1 MTGHVALRDW
11 PVHGPRLWT
20 GAGVRVHR
28 STVDR
33 GRCAVA
39 EDGRPRRRSMA
50 AAAGLAVRGATGHGK
65 RRRGHGHVARAEVSA
80 VCVLAARESGRGG
93 RAARWGGSTAA
104 EELRRARSRD
114 REGEGGRER
123 HRCDPHLVAKLGQV
137 FLSTETEE
145 TKIDDDGTSAP
156 RLWRRRCVL
165 WGCFGGSELRLGFVG
180 RAAAGG
186 CYL

>member
-1 MTGHVALRDW
+1 MVAEGGLAVAARYGHGLDLTATATW
-11 PVHGPRLWT
+11 
-20 GAGVRVHR
+20 GAG
-28 STVDR
+28 SQAEGSGAQR
-33 GRCAVA
+33 G
-39 EDGRPRRRSMA
+39 GTSGTMGGS
-50 AAAGLAVRGATGHGK
+50 AAAGK
-65 RRRGHGHVARAEVSA
+65 
-80 VCVLAARESGRGG
+80 GRGEG
-93 RAARWGGSTAA
+93 STQLGGSAA
-104 EELRRARSRD
+104 ATVLRRARSRG